1 MTSPAEAATL
11 LTVLARG
18 PWKVEGRAL
27 HPAEVEAYY
36 CAIRDGAPAPW
47 AALGAH
53 AGSRRCD
60 RANGLLRRA
69 GLICFDPVAR
79 YWKPSPAGEEGQP

>member
-60 RANGLLRRA
+60 PLLKKA
-69 GLICFDPVAR
+69 GLIRFDRERKRWVA
-79 YWKPSPAGEEGQP
+79 